1 MARVLITGARGFVG
15 AHLIPVL
22 EAAGH
27 EVIGVNSAA
36 GDVSDDATWA
46 LLPKSDVVVHLA
58 GKTFVPDSWKDPG
71 SFLRSNLLGTVGAL
85 NYCRTHASRLV
96 FLSSYLYGNPAMLP
110 IAESA
115 QLVATNPYALSKKL
129 AEEACGFYA
138 EHFGVNVTIL
148 RAFNVYGPGQPG
160 HFLIPSIVR
169 QLSHGE
175 SVRVMDLEPK
185 RDYVYVGDLAEAI
198 ELTIERPRRFNV
210 LNIGTGE
217 SHSVAEVID
226 AIQQLKRTNLPVT
239 SAGERRPDEI
249 LDCRADISAARRE
262 IGWSPRVMLDEG
274 LRRILG
280 S

>member
-1 MARVLITGARGFVG
+1 MAKVLVTGARGFVG

-27 EVIGVNSAA
+27 EVIGVNSEA
-36 GDVSDDATWA
+36 GDVGDDATWA
-46 LLPKSDVVVHLA
+46 LFPKSDIVVHLA

-85 NYCRTHASRLV
+85 NYCRTRVSRLV

-110 IAESA
+110 IAEST

-129 AEEACGFYA
+129 SEEACGFYA
-138 EHFGVNVTIL
+138 ESFGVNITIL
-148 RAFNVYGPGQPG
+148 RPFNVYGPGQPD

-169 QLSHGE
+169 QLGGGE
-175 SVRVMDLEPK
+175 FIRVMDLEPK

-198 ELTIERPRRFNV
+198 ALTIERPHRFNV

-226 AIQQLKRTNLPVT
+226 AIQRLKRTNLPVT
-239 SAGERRPDEI
+239 SAGESRPDEI